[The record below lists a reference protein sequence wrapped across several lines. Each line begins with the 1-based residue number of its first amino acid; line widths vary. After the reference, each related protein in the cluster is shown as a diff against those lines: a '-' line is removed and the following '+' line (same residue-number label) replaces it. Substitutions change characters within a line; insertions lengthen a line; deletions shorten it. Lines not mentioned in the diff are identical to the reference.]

1 MSQRKARLSASFL
14 IAFCLALLPFVC
26 EGGEKSRPMG
36 QSIEKKD
43 VSKPRLIV
51 LPLQPKEGQT
61 YDGIGLGVHFL
72 LGNVVAPH
80 TGLKEFWFGWRV
92 KKIFLEKERL
102 TAYCRGEGPQLDITK
117 IGKEQDI
124 RYWLWGSVQQ
134 QGSKMQIALVL
145 TDTKEEGKEWKTELT
160 LDPADQLIGF
170 RNGFFTWLDACGLP
184 LPDAQVAKALWPEKT
199 TIKSLDLL
207 GRDLKTYYLHSSWGD
222 KGPLDPELFDSAVS
236 AAPSSYL
243 AHDLKGWV
251 LYKNKHYKAAEES
264 FRSAIKINSNGLGA
278 ISGLMWCGVY
288 TNDVEKAYKWAMAK
302 ADIRGESREAA
313 RASVDRRMKKS
324 LK

>member
-1 MSQRKARLSASFL
+1 MPVGS
-14 IAFCLALLPFVC
+14 P
-26 EGGEKSRPMG
+26 
-36 QSIEKKD
+36 IEKKEEI
-43 VSKPRLIV
+43 KPKLIV
-51 LPLQPKEGQT
+51 LPLQPKKSHA

-251 LYKNKHYKAAEES
+251 LYKNKDYKSAEES
-264 FRSAIKINSNGLGA
+264 FRSAVKINSNGLGA
-278 ISGLMWCGVY
+278 ISGLIWCAVY
-288 TNDVEKAYKWAMAK
+288 TNDEKKANKWAMAK
-302 ADIRGESREAA
+302 ADIRGESHEAA
-313 RASVDRRMKKS
+313 RTSVKRWIKKAF
-324 LK
+324 K